1 MNNSVISLVITLLT
15 GALIALQSSWSGLAG
30 KQLGA
35 LNATLLGLVAG
46 GFTAAV
52 ILVFRRGVATEAL
65 TASTWYVVGTGVSGI
80 VIGSSISFVVQ
91 RVGVTATLTGIMLGQ
106 LLVAFVIDLLGWS
119 GTTIPLET
127 KRVIGL
133 LLLIVAV
140 YFIVPRS

>member
-15 GALIALQSSWSGLAG
+15 GALIALQSSWSGVAG
-30 KQLGA
+30 KQVGA

-46 GFTAAV
+46 GFTSAV
-52 ILVFRRGVATEAL
+52 ILTIRRGIAIEAL
-65 TASTWYVVGTGVSGI
+65 GSSILYVAGTGVSGI

-133 LLLIVAV
+133 LLLLGTV